1 MITRNEILKGQEI
14 PPEFE
19 ANLAVLLQR
28 LNKFRLMYGKP
39 MIVTSGYRT
48 VEHNKA
54 IGGAKLSRH
63 CVCMACDFADKD
75 GEIKAWVKDNPEI
88 LEICDLYMEDPL
100 VTLTWIHLDTLPRKT
115 RIFKP

>member
-1 MITRNEILKGQEI
+1 MITKDEILKGQEI

-28 LNKFRLMYGKP
+28 VNKFRLMYGKP

-63 CVCMACDFADKD
+63 CVCMACDFADSD
-75 GEIKAWVKDNPEI
+75 GAIKQWVKENPEV
-88 LEICDLYMEDPL
+88 LEICDLYMEDPERCSG
-100 VTLTWIHLDTLPRKT
+100 WIHLDTLPRKN
-115 RIFKP
+115 RVFKI

>member
-1 MITRNEILKGQEI
+1 MISRDEILKGQEI
-14 PPEFE
+14 PPEYE
-19 ANLAVLLQR
+19 ANLAVLLER
-28 LNKFRLMYGKP
+28 LNKFRFMYGKP

-63 CVCMACDFADKD
+63 CVCMACDFADQD
-75 GEIKAWVKDNPEI
+75 GEIKAWVKDNPEV

-100 VTLTWIHLDTLPRKT
+100 ACPSWIHLDTLPRKT
-115 RIFKP
+115 RVFKP